1 MTKLFEDDAYL
12 KEFKAKIIGIVKE
25 ENRIELDKT
34 AFYLEI
40 ISVAFTIAGSVI
52 LTFTSPYPI
61 MEYVF
66 PVYLVGSCTLAI
78 ACWRRRIIWTLVL
91 ASWFTIMNVIGN
103 IKVFLL

>member
-1 MTKLFEDDAYL
+1 VLAL
-12 KEFKAKIIGIVKE
+12 IKEFWATSY
-25 ENRIELDKT
+25 NTDKT

-40 ISVAFTIAGSVI
+40 ISVAFTIIGSCV
-52 LTFTSPYPI
+52 LTFTSPEPI

-66 PVYLVGSCTLAI
+66 PVYLVGSLTLAI

-103 IKVFLL
+103 IKVFVL

>member
-1 MTKLFEDDAYL
+1 MYNLL
-12 KEFKAKIIGIVKE
+12 KEFWV
-25 ENRIELDKT
+25 NSYNTDKT

-61 MEYVF
+61 MKYVF